1 VHRLFDD
8 PKNLANTVEGACVD
22 RGVGN
27 ALRLYGEERPE
38 SDRNSLK
45 TCPSGA

>member
-1 VHRLFDD
+1 VHRLLDD
-8 PKNLANTVEGACVD
+8 LKNLANTIEGAHLD

-27 ALRLYGEERPE
+27 ALRLDGEKRPE
-38 SDRNSLK
+38 SDGNSLK